1 MAEFILQLVLVV
13 SGGVLL
19 YLVAR
24 TLPRLDET
32 DPTPGPRHM
41 LPEWMMHYLERAD
54 EELIALFERIV
65 RALRVSLMKF
75 DNTLG
80 EKMRRLRR
88 NGVNGNGNGN
98 GLPTLEEE
106 VKIPEEREEDSA

>member
-13 SGGVLL
+13 AGGVLL

-41 LPEWMMHYLERAD
+41 LPEWVMHYLERAD
-54 EELIALFERIV
+54 EKFIGFFERLV
-65 RALRVSLMKF
+65 RTLRVSLMKF
-75 DNTLG
+75 DNVLS
-80 EKMRRLRR
+80 ERVRKMKR
-88 NGVNGNGNGN
+88 NGANGNGNGIH
-98 GLPTLEEE
+98 PLEGD
-106 VKIPEEREEDSA
+106 VKIPEEREEEK